1 MVAEARQRDPGA
13 DRFRERPQGLQGGR
27 IPLPWTRA
35 VSTISAPT
43 ISPAEGI
50 GVTTDAPIPSYQI
63 MRRCCGVNGKVF
75 ASWIAPWVPRPQG
88 SPHVG
93 REPGDR
99 LGVAEQIPVPVVV
112 GRLGDRKAGPVGA
125 DAGNVGPADLEH
137 QREPGDQVLER
148 RGAVVEETREIID
161 QFATTAEF
169 DGTSGTGVIS
179 SPGTEL
185 RVHPGP
191 VRHQFVELRMGR
203 TTVRRKSCGSVPCRC
218 YACGNRFHTHITSGD
233 SKVVIKHDI
242 VVIGGG
248 LAGMRAAVE
257 AAERGADVAI
267 VSKMHP
273 VRSHSGAAQGG
284 INAALGN
291 REEDSPEAHA
301 FDCVKGSDYLG
312 DQDAIDAMAEDAPRQ
327 IIWLEHRGCIFSR
340 MPDGRIAQ
348 RPFGGAGS
356 PRTCYSA
363 DVTGLVILHTLW
375 EQLERFGVKVYEEY
389 FATALCVEDG
399 VGSGVV
405 AYNMRNGELELVTAK
420 ATIFATGGAGR
431 MYAKTTN
438 GYASTAD
445 GMAIC
450 YNAGIPLMDMEFIQ
464 FHPTSLKENGVL
476 MTEAARG
483 EGAYLLNTAG
493 ERFMFKYAPNK
504 GELASRDVV
513 SRAEWTEIL
522 EGRGV
527 DGCVLLDLRHLG
539 REKILERLPQIRELA
554 LDATGK
560 DAIDTTDPDP
570 ARHALHDGRHRDRQV
585 AARRAIPGVYA
596 AGECACVSVHGA
608 NRLGGNSLLE
618 TIVFGARSAK
628 HAANYIKK
636 LGDVKPSRTRR

>member
-1 MVAEARQRDPGA
+1 M
-13 DRFRERPQGLQGGR
+13 
-27 IPLPWTRA
+27 
-35 VSTISAPT
+35 
-43 ISPAEGI
+43 
-50 GVTTDAPIPSYQI
+50 
-63 MRRCCGVNGKVF
+63 
-75 ASWIAPWVPRPQG
+75 
-88 SPHVG
+88 
-93 REPGDR
+93 
-99 LGVAEQIPVPVVV
+99 
-112 GRLGDRKAGPVGA
+112 
-125 DAGNVGPADLEH
+125 
-137 QREPGDQVLER
+137 
-148 RGAVVEETREIID
+148 
-161 QFATTAEF
+161 
-169 DGTSGTGVIS
+169 
-179 SPGTEL
+179 
-185 RVHPGP
+185 
-191 VRHQFVELRMGR
+191 
-203 TTVRRKSCGSVPCRC
+203 
-218 YACGNRFHTHITSGD
+218 
-233 SKVVIKHDI
+233 IKHDV

-267 VSKMHP
+267 VSKLHP

-291 REEDSPEAHA
+291 REEDTPQNHA
-301 FDCVKGSDYLG
+301 FDTVKGSDYLG
-312 DQDAIDAMAEDAPRQ
+312 DQDAIEAMCEDAPRQ

-340 MPDGRIAQ
+340 LPDGRIAQ
-348 RPFGGAGS
+348 RPFGGAGV

-375 EQLERFGVKVYEEY
+375 EQLERFKVKVYEEY
-389 FATALCVEDG
+389 YCTALCVEDG
-399 VGSGVV
+399 IGTGVV
-405 AYNMRNGELELVTAK
+405 AYNMRNGELELINAK

-445 GMAIC
+445 GQAVAFR
-450 YNAGIPLMDMEFIQ
+450 AGVPLMDFEFVQ

-476 MTEAARG
+476 LSEAARG
-483 EGAYLLNTAG
+483 EGAYLLNADG

-560 DAIDTTDPDP
+560 DAISEPIPILPGMHYTMGGIETDIWG
-570 ARHALHDGRHRDRQV
+570 ATR
-585 AARRAIPGVYA
+585 IPGVYA
-596 AGECACVSVHGA
+596 AGECASPSVHGA

-628 HAANYIKK
+628 HACDYIKSVGEVRPSERTLSREK
-636 LGDVKPSRTRR
+636 ERIQAWLSKPSGTRGPVLRAAMNSVMSENCFIFRNEEQLQKAVDQLLEIRKRFDEEVYVMDKSRTFNTDLIGTMETDYLIDVAMCVANGALARKESRGAQARTDYPERDDANWLVHTLAWRQNGENPRLDYSRAVTITKWQPEVRTY

>member
-1 MVAEARQRDPGA
+1 M
-13 DRFRERPQGLQGGR
+13 
-27 IPLPWTRA
+27 
-35 VSTISAPT
+35 
-43 ISPAEGI
+43 
-50 GVTTDAPIPSYQI
+50 
-63 MRRCCGVNGKVF
+63 
-75 ASWIAPWVPRPQG
+75 
-88 SPHVG
+88 
-93 REPGDR
+93 
-99 LGVAEQIPVPVVV
+99 
-112 GRLGDRKAGPVGA
+112 
-125 DAGNVGPADLEH
+125 
-137 QREPGDQVLER
+137 
-148 RGAVVEETREIID
+148 
-161 QFATTAEF
+161 
-169 DGTSGTGVIS
+169 
-179 SPGTEL
+179 
-185 RVHPGP
+185 
-191 VRHQFVELRMGR
+191 
-203 TTVRRKSCGSVPCRC
+203 
-218 YACGNRFHTHITSGD
+218 
-233 SKVVIKHDI
+233 IKHDI
-242 VVIGGG
+242 VVVGGG

-257 AAERGADVAI
+257 AAEGGADVAI

-291 REEDSPEAHA
+291 REEDSPENHA

-312 DQDAIDAMAEDAPRQ
+312 DQDAIEAMAEDAPRQ
-327 IIWLEHRGCIFSR
+327 IVWLEHRGCIFSR

-389 FATALCVEDG
+389 FATALCIEDG

-420 ATIFATGGAGR
+420 ATIFATGGLGR
-431 MYAKTTN
+431 VYAKTTN
-438 GYASTAD
+438 GYASTGD
-445 GMAIC
+445 GMSIA
-450 YNAGIPLMDMEFIQ
+450 YRAGIPLMDMEFVQ

-476 MTEAARG
+476 LSEAARG
-483 EGAYLLNTAG
+483 EGAYLLNSEG

-522 EGRGV
+522 EGRGI
-527 DGCVLLDLRHLG
+527 DGCVHLDLRHLG

-560 DAIDTTDPDP
+560 DAIDTPIPILPGMHYAMGGIETDKFG
-570 ARHALHDGRHRDRQV
+570 ATRV
-585 AARRAIPGVYA
+585 PGVYA
-596 AGECACVSVHGA
+596 AGEVACVSVHGA

-628 HAANYIKK
+628 HAVNYIKGVPSVK
-636 LGDVKPSRTRR
+636 QSERTLKAEKDRIAGILARTGGERHSQVRKALNKAMSDNVFIFRDKAGLTTATDELRKVREAAQTMTVMDKSKTFNTDLVGLLETEFLVDVGMPIAYGALNREESRGAQARTDFPDRNDEKWMVHTLMHYKGANVDPEADYTRKVAVTKYEPTVRTY

>member
-1 MVAEARQRDPGA
+1 
-13 DRFRERPQGLQGGR
+13 
-27 IPLPWTRA
+27 
-35 VSTISAPT
+35 
-43 ISPAEGI
+43 
-50 GVTTDAPIPSYQI
+50 
-63 MRRCCGVNGKVF
+63 
-75 ASWIAPWVPRPQG
+75 
-88 SPHVG
+88 
-93 REPGDR
+93 
-99 LGVAEQIPVPVVV
+99 
-112 GRLGDRKAGPVGA
+112 
-125 DAGNVGPADLEH
+125 
-137 QREPGDQVLER
+137 
-148 RGAVVEETREIID
+148 
-161 QFATTAEF
+161 
-169 DGTSGTGVIS
+169 
-179 SPGTEL
+179 
-185 RVHPGP
+185 
-191 VRHQFVELRMGR
+191 
-203 TTVRRKSCGSVPCRC
+203 
-218 YACGNRFHTHITSGD
+218 
-233 SKVVIKHDI
+233 
-242 VVIGGG
+242 
-248 LAGMRAAVE
+248 MRAAVE
-257 AAERGADVAI
+257 AAEGGADVAI

-291 REEDSPEAHA
+291 REDDSPENHA

-312 DQDAIDAMAEDAPRQ
+312 DQDSIEAMAEDAPRQ
-327 IIWLEHRGCIFSR
+327 IVWLEHRGCIFSR
-340 MPDGRIAQ
+340 LPDGRIAQ

-399 VGSGVV
+399 VGTGVV
-405 AYNMRNGELELVTAK
+405 AYNMRSGELELVTAK
-420 ATIFATGGAGR
+420 ATIFATGGLGR
-431 MYAKTTN
+431 VYAKTTN
-438 GYASTAD
+438 GYASTGD
-445 GMAIC
+445 GMAIA
-450 YNAGIPLMDMEFIQ
+450 YRAGIPLMDMEFVQ

-476 MTEAARG
+476 LSEAARG
-483 EGAYLLNTAG
+483 EGAYLVNSEG

-560 DAIDTTDPDP
+560 DAIDTPIPILPGMHYAMGGIETDKFG
-570 ARHALHDGRHRDRQV
+570 ATR
-585 AARRAIPGVYA
+585 IPGVYA

-628 HAANYIKK
+628 HAIRYIKSAGSVRQSERTLRGERERIK
-636 LGDVKPSRTRR
+636 GILARAGGPRHTAVRKQMNGLMSDNVFIFRDAANLTAAVDGLRGVRKAASSMTVMDKSATFNTDLIGLLETEFLIDVAQPIAHGALNRTESRGAQARTDFPTRDDDKWLVHSLMHHTGEDPKADYSRGVTFTKYKPEVRSY

>member
-1 MVAEARQRDPGA
+1 M
-13 DRFRERPQGLQGGR
+13 
-27 IPLPWTRA
+27 
-35 VSTISAPT
+35 
-43 ISPAEGI
+43 
-50 GVTTDAPIPSYQI
+50 
-63 MRRCCGVNGKVF
+63 
-75 ASWIAPWVPRPQG
+75 
-88 SPHVG
+88 
-93 REPGDR
+93 
-99 LGVAEQIPVPVVV
+99 
-112 GRLGDRKAGPVGA
+112 
-125 DAGNVGPADLEH
+125 
-137 QREPGDQVLER
+137 
-148 RGAVVEETREIID
+148 
-161 QFATTAEF
+161 
-169 DGTSGTGVIS
+169 
-179 SPGTEL
+179 
-185 RVHPGP
+185 
-191 VRHQFVELRMGR
+191 
-203 TTVRRKSCGSVPCRC
+203 
-218 YACGNRFHTHITSGD
+218 
-233 SKVVIKHDI
+233 IKHDV

-291 REEDSPEAHA
+291 REEDTPQNHA
-301 FDCVKGSDYLG
+301 FDTAKGSDYLG
-312 DQDAIDAMAEDAPRQ
+312 DQNAIEAMCEDAPRQ

-375 EQLERFGVKVYEEY
+375 EQLERFNVKVYEEY
-389 FATALCVEDG
+389 FCTALCIEDG
-399 VGSGVV
+399 VGTGVV
-405 AYNMRNGELELVTAK
+405 AYNMRNGELELINAK
-420 ATIFATGGAGR
+420 ATIFATGGTGR
-431 MYAKTTN
+431 MYMKTTN

-445 GMAIC
+445 GLGIAFR
-450 YNAGIPLMDMEFIQ
+450 AGIPIMDMEFVQ

-476 MTEAARG
+476 LSEAARG
-483 EGAYLLNTAG
+483 EGAYLLNAAG

-560 DAIDTTDPDP
+560 DAIDSPIPILPGMHYTMGGIETDI
-570 ARHALHDGRHRDRQV
+570 DGATRV
-585 AARRAIPGVYA
+585 PGVYA
-596 AGECACVSVHGA
+596 AGECASPSVHGA

-628 HAANYIKK
+628 HAVEYIKSAGNVRPSERTLQAEKDRLNKWLSKSGGTRAPQYRAAMNRTMSENCFIFRNEAQLQKAVDELLDVRKQFDQNVYVMDKSKTFNTDLVNTMETDFLIDAAMCVANGALARQESRGAQARTDYPERDDDKWMVHTLAWRQDGQNPK
-636 LGDVKPSRTRR
+636 LDYSRSVTITKWQPQVRTY

>member
-1 MVAEARQRDPGA
+1 M
-13 DRFRERPQGLQGGR
+13 
-27 IPLPWTRA
+27 
-35 VSTISAPT
+35 
-43 ISPAEGI
+43 
-50 GVTTDAPIPSYQI
+50 
-63 MRRCCGVNGKVF
+63 
-75 ASWIAPWVPRPQG
+75 
-88 SPHVG
+88 
-93 REPGDR
+93 
-99 LGVAEQIPVPVVV
+99 
-112 GRLGDRKAGPVGA
+112 
-125 DAGNVGPADLEH
+125 
-137 QREPGDQVLER
+137 
-148 RGAVVEETREIID
+148 
-161 QFATTAEF
+161 
-169 DGTSGTGVIS
+169 
-179 SPGTEL
+179 
-185 RVHPGP
+185 
-191 VRHQFVELRMGR
+191 
-203 TTVRRKSCGSVPCRC
+203 
-218 YACGNRFHTHITSGD
+218 
-233 SKVVIKHDI
+233 IKHDV

-291 REEDSPEAHA
+291 REDDSPENHA

-312 DQDAIDAMAEDAPRQ
+312 DQDAVEAMCEDAPRQ

-340 MPDGRIAQ
+340 LPDGRIAQ

-356 PRTCYSA
+356 ARTCYSA

-375 EQLERFGVKVYEEY
+375 EQLERFKVKVYEE
-389 FATALCVEDG
+389 FFCTALCVEDG
-399 VGSGVV
+399 TGTGVV
-405 AYNMRNGELELVTAK
+405 AYNMRTGDLELITAK

-445 GMAIC
+445 GLGIA
-450 YNAGIPLMDMEFIQ
+450 YRAGIPIMDMEFVQ

-476 MTEAARG
+476 LSEAARG
-483 EGAYLLNTAG
+483 EGAYLLNADG

-513 SRAEWTEIL
+513 ARAEWTEIM
-522 EGRGV
+522 EGRGI

-560 DAIDTTDPDP
+560 DAIDTPIPILPGMHYTMGGIETDKFG
-570 ARHALHDGRHRDRQV
+570 ATRV
-585 AARRAIPGVYA
+585 PGVYA
-596 AGECACVSVHGA
+596 AGETACVSVHGA

-618 TIVFGARSAK
+618 TIVFGARSAR
-628 HAANYIKK
+628 HAIDYIKK
-636 LGDVKPSRTRR
+636 AGDVKPSERTLRAERERIDGLLSKTTGIRAPQLRKAMNATMSENCFIFRNEAQLRKAAEELQSVREQFKDVYVMDKSRTFNTDLIGTLETDFLIDAAQCVANGALHRTESRGAQARTDYPDRDDDKWLVHTLAWKDGNKPRLDYSRKVTFTKWQPTARTY

>member
-1 MVAEARQRDPGA
+1 M
-13 DRFRERPQGLQGGR
+13 
-27 IPLPWTRA
+27 
-35 VSTISAPT
+35 
-43 ISPAEGI
+43 
-50 GVTTDAPIPSYQI
+50 
-63 MRRCCGVNGKVF
+63 
-75 ASWIAPWVPRPQG
+75 
-88 SPHVG
+88 
-93 REPGDR
+93 
-99 LGVAEQIPVPVVV
+99 
-112 GRLGDRKAGPVGA
+112 
-125 DAGNVGPADLEH
+125 
-137 QREPGDQVLER
+137 
-148 RGAVVEETREIID
+148 
-161 QFATTAEF
+161 
-169 DGTSGTGVIS
+169 
-179 SPGTEL
+179 
-185 RVHPGP
+185 
-191 VRHQFVELRMGR
+191 
-203 TTVRRKSCGSVPCRC
+203 
-218 YACGNRFHTHITSGD
+218 
-233 SKVVIKHDI
+233 IKHDV

-291 REEDSPEAHA
+291 REDDSPENHA
-301 FDCVKGSDYLG
+301 FDTAKGSDYLG
-312 DQDAIDAMAEDAPRQ
+312 DQDCIEAMCSDAPGQ

-340 MPDGRIAQ
+340 LPDGRIAQ

-375 EQLERFGVKVYEEY
+375 EQLERFNVRVYEEY
-389 FATALCVEDG
+389 FCTALCVDDG
-399 VGSGVV
+399 VGTGVI
-405 AYNMRNGELELVTAK
+405 AYNMRNGDLEQIHAK

-445 GMAIC
+445 GLGIAFR
-450 YNAGIPLMDMEFIQ
+450 AGIPIMDMEFVQ

-476 MTEAARG
+476 LSEAARG
-483 EGAYLLNTAG
+483 EGAYLLNSTG

-527 DGCVLLDLRHLG
+527 EGCVFLDLRHLG

-560 DAIDTTDPDP
+560 DAINDPIP
-570 ARHALHDGRHRDRQV
+570 ILPGMHYTMGGIETNIDGCTRV
-585 AARRAIPGVYA
+585 PGVYA
-596 AGECACVSVHGA
+596 AGECATPSVHGA

-628 HAANYIKK
+628 HACEYVKSIGEVRSSDRALKHEQDR
-636 LGDVKPSRTRR
+636 LGGWLSKTGGTRAPQLRAAMNRVMSENVFIFRNEEQLQKAVDQLLEIRKRFDEEVYVMDKSKTFNTDLVNTMETDYLIDAAMCVASGALARKESRGAQARTDYPERDDRNWLLHTLAWRQDGNNPRLDYSRKVTITKWQPEVRTY

>member
-1 MVAEARQRDPGA
+1 M
-13 DRFRERPQGLQGGR
+13 
-27 IPLPWTRA
+27 
-35 VSTISAPT
+35 
-43 ISPAEGI
+43 
-50 GVTTDAPIPSYQI
+50 
-63 MRRCCGVNGKVF
+63 
-75 ASWIAPWVPRPQG
+75 
-88 SPHVG
+88 
-93 REPGDR
+93 
-99 LGVAEQIPVPVVV
+99 
-112 GRLGDRKAGPVGA
+112 
-125 DAGNVGPADLEH
+125 
-137 QREPGDQVLER
+137 
-148 RGAVVEETREIID
+148 
-161 QFATTAEF
+161 
-169 DGTSGTGVIS
+169 
-179 SPGTEL
+179 
-185 RVHPGP
+185 
-191 VRHQFVELRMGR
+191 
-203 TTVRRKSCGSVPCRC
+203 
-218 YACGNRFHTHITSGD
+218 
-233 SKVVIKHDI
+233 IKHDV

-257 AAERGADVAI
+257 AAEGGADVAI

-291 REEDSPEAHA
+291 REEDTPEAHT
-301 FDCVKGSDYLG
+301 FDTVKGSDYLA
-312 DQDAIDAMAEDAPRQ
+312 DQDATAAMCEDAPKQ

-389 FATALCVEDG
+389 FCTALAIDNGIGTG
-399 VGSGVV
+399 VI
-405 AYNMRNGELELVTAK
+405 AYNMRNGQLEQIVAK

-431 MYAKTTN
+431 MYLKTTN

-445 GMAIC
+445 GMGIA
-450 YNAGIPLMDMEFIQ
+450 YKAGIPLMDMEFMQ
-464 FHPTSLKENGVL
+464 FHPTTLKENGVL
-476 MTEAARG
+476 MTEGARG
-483 EGAYLLNTAG
+483 EGAYLLNAAG

-527 DGCVLLDLRHLG
+527 DGCVLLDMRHLG

-560 DAIDTTDPDP
+560 DAINEPIPILPGAHYTMGGIETDKFG
-570 ARHALHDGRHRDRQV
+570 ATRV
-585 AARRAIPGVYA
+585 PGVYA

-618 TIVFGARSAK
+618 TIVFGSRAAK
-628 HAANYIKK
+628 HAVDYIKTVGSIEQSDKTLRAERDRVNALLASKGGTRAPK
-636 LGDVKPSRTRR
+636 LRHAMNEAMSENAFIFRDEKGLAKGVQEIDRVRKEFDAGVYVMDKSKTFNTDLVSTFETDFLIDVAYALAKGALERKESRGAQARTDYPERDDANWLKHTLAFRQADGSPRLDYSRGVTITKFDPQVRTY

>member
-1 MVAEARQRDPGA
+1 M
-13 DRFRERPQGLQGGR
+13 
-27 IPLPWTRA
+27 
-35 VSTISAPT
+35 
-43 ISPAEGI
+43 
-50 GVTTDAPIPSYQI
+50 
-63 MRRCCGVNGKVF
+63 
-75 ASWIAPWVPRPQG
+75 
-88 SPHVG
+88 
-93 REPGDR
+93 
-99 LGVAEQIPVPVVV
+99 
-112 GRLGDRKAGPVGA
+112 
-125 DAGNVGPADLEH
+125 
-137 QREPGDQVLER
+137 
-148 RGAVVEETREIID
+148 
-161 QFATTAEF
+161 
-169 DGTSGTGVIS
+169 
-179 SPGTEL
+179 
-185 RVHPGP
+185 
-191 VRHQFVELRMGR
+191 
-203 TTVRRKSCGSVPCRC
+203 
-218 YACGNRFHTHITSGD
+218 
-233 SKVVIKHDI
+233 IKHDV

-291 REEDSPEAHA
+291 REDDSPENHA

-312 DQDAIDAMAEDAPRQ
+312 DQDAVEAMCEDAPRQ

-340 MPDGRIAQ
+340 LPDGRIAQ

-356 PRTCYSA
+356 ARTCYSA

-375 EQLERFGVKVYEEY
+375 EQLERFNVKVYEE
-389 FATALCVEDG
+389 FFCTALCIEDG
-399 VGSGVV
+399 TGTGVV
-405 AYNMRNGELELVTAK
+405 AYNMRTGDLELITAK

-445 GMAIC
+445 GLGIA
-450 YNAGIPLMDMEFIQ
+450 YRAGIPIMDMEFVQ

-476 MTEAARG
+476 LSEAARG
-483 EGAYLLNTAG
+483 EGAYLLNADG

-513 SRAEWTEIL
+513 ARAEWTEIM
-522 EGRGV
+522 EGRGI

-560 DAIDTTDPDP
+560 DAIDTPIPILPGMHYTMGGIETDKFG
-570 ARHALHDGRHRDRQV
+570 ATRV
-585 AARRAIPGVYA
+585 PGVYA
-596 AGECACVSVHGA
+596 AGETACVSVHGA

-618 TIVFGARSAK
+618 TIVFGARSAR
-628 HAANYIKK
+628 HAIDYIKK
-636 LGDVKPSRTRR
+636 AGDVKPSERTLRAERERIDGLLSKTTGIRAPQLRKAMNATMSENCFIFRNEAQLRKAAEELQSVREQFKDVYVMDKSRTFNTDLIGTLETDFLIDAAQCVANGALHRTESRGAQARTDYPDRDDDKWLVHTLAWKDGNKPRLDYSRKVTFTKWQPTARTY

>member
-1 MVAEARQRDPGA
+1 M
-13 DRFRERPQGLQGGR
+13 
-27 IPLPWTRA
+27 
-35 VSTISAPT
+35 
-43 ISPAEGI
+43 
-50 GVTTDAPIPSYQI
+50 
-63 MRRCCGVNGKVF
+63 
-75 ASWIAPWVPRPQG
+75 
-88 SPHVG
+88 
-93 REPGDR
+93 
-99 LGVAEQIPVPVVV
+99 
-112 GRLGDRKAGPVGA
+112 
-125 DAGNVGPADLEH
+125 
-137 QREPGDQVLER
+137 
-148 RGAVVEETREIID
+148 
-161 QFATTAEF
+161 
-169 DGTSGTGVIS
+169 
-179 SPGTEL
+179 
-185 RVHPGP
+185 
-191 VRHQFVELRMGR
+191 
-203 TTVRRKSCGSVPCRC
+203 
-218 YACGNRFHTHITSGD
+218 
-233 SKVVIKHDI
+233 IKHDI
-242 VVIGGG
+242 VVVGGG

-291 REEDSPEAHA
+291 REDDSPENHA

-312 DQDAIDAMAEDAPRQ
+312 DQDAIEAMAEDAPRQ

-348 RPFGGAGS
+348 RPFGGAGAA
-356 PRTCYSA
+356 RTCFSA

-399 VGSGVV
+399 VGSGIV
-405 AYNMRNGELELVTAK
+405 AYNMRSGELELVTAK
-420 ATIFATGGAGR
+420 ATIFATGGLGR
-431 MYAKTTN
+431 VYRKTTN

-445 GMAIC
+445 GMAIA
-450 YNAGIPLMDMEFIQ
+450 YRAGIPLMDMEFVQ

-476 MTEAARG
+476 LSEAARG
-483 EGAYLLNTAG
+483 EGAYLLNSEG

-527 DGCVLLDLRHLG
+527 DGCVFLDLRHLG

-560 DAIDTTDPDP
+560 DAIETPIPILPGMHYAMGGIATDKWG
-570 ARHALHDGRHRDRQV
+570 ATQ
-585 AARRAIPGVYA
+585 IPGVYA
-596 AGECACVSVHGA
+596 AGECSCVSVHGA

-618 TIVFGARSAK
+618 TIVFGARSAQ
-628 HAANYIKK
+628 HAADYIKG
-636 LGDVKPSRTRR
+636 LGDVKPSEATLQRERDRIAGILARTGGERHSHVRKAVNDAMSDHAFIFREEADLKAGMDELRQAREMAQTMTVQDKSKTFNTDLIGALETEFLMDVSQPIMLGAINRQESRGAQARRDFPDRDDEKWMVHTLMHYKGPTADPEADYSRKVNVTKWQPTVRTY

>member
-1 MVAEARQRDPGA
+1 
-13 DRFRERPQGLQGGR
+13 
-27 IPLPWTRA
+27 
-35 VSTISAPT
+35 
-43 ISPAEGI
+43 
-50 GVTTDAPIPSYQI
+50 
-63 MRRCCGVNGKVF
+63 
-75 ASWIAPWVPRPQG
+75 
-88 SPHVG
+88 
-93 REPGDR
+93 
-99 LGVAEQIPVPVVV
+99 
-112 GRLGDRKAGPVGA
+112 
-125 DAGNVGPADLEH
+125 
-137 QREPGDQVLER
+137 
-148 RGAVVEETREIID
+148 
-161 QFATTAEF
+161 
-169 DGTSGTGVIS
+169 
-179 SPGTEL
+179 
-185 RVHPGP
+185 
-191 VRHQFVELRMGR
+191 
-203 TTVRRKSCGSVPCRC
+203 
-218 YACGNRFHTHITSGD
+218 
-233 SKVVIKHDI
+233 VIKHDV

-257 AAERGADVAI
+257 AAESGADVAI

-291 REEDSPEAHA
+291 REEDSPDAHT
-301 FDCVKGSDYLG
+301 FDTVKGSDYLG
-312 DQDAIDAMAEDAPRQ
+312 DQDAVAAMCEDAPKQ

-340 MPDGRIAQ
+340 VPDGRIAQ

-389 FATALCVEDG
+389 FCTALAIEDG

-405 AYNMRNGELELVTAK
+405 AYNMRNGELELISAK

-431 MYAKTTN
+431 MYLKTTN

-445 GMAIC
+445 GMGIA
-450 YNAGIPLMDMEFIQ
+450 YKAGIPLMDMEFMQ
-464 FHPTSLKENGVL
+464 FHPTTLKENGVL
-476 MTEAARG
+476 MTEGARG
-483 EGAYLLNTAG
+483 EGAYLLNSLG
-493 ERFMFKYAPNK
+493 ERFMFKYAPSK

-527 DGCVLLDLRHLG
+527 DGCVLLDMRHLG

-560 DAIDTTDPDP
+560 DAINEPIPILPGAHYTMGGIETDKWG
-570 ARHALHDGRHRDRQV
+570 ATRV
-585 AARRAIPGVYA
+585 PGVYA

-618 TIVFGARSAK
+618 TIVFGARAAK
-628 HAANYIKK
+628 HASEYIK
-636 LGDVKPSRTRR
+636 GVTSVKPSERTLNQERERINVLLSRTSGTRGPQLRRAMNETMSENTFIFRDGKGLAKAVDDLTRVRREFDAGVYVMDKSKTFNTDLVGTLETDFLIDASLALATGGLARTESRGAQARTDFPERDDANWLKHTLAWRQDGAPPRLDYSRGVTITKYDPQVRTY

>member
-1 MVAEARQRDPGA
+1 M
-13 DRFRERPQGLQGGR
+13 
-27 IPLPWTRA
+27 
-35 VSTISAPT
+35 
-43 ISPAEGI
+43 
-50 GVTTDAPIPSYQI
+50 
-63 MRRCCGVNGKVF
+63 
-75 ASWIAPWVPRPQG
+75 
-88 SPHVG
+88 
-93 REPGDR
+93 
-99 LGVAEQIPVPVVV
+99 
-112 GRLGDRKAGPVGA
+112 
-125 DAGNVGPADLEH
+125 
-137 QREPGDQVLER
+137 
-148 RGAVVEETREIID
+148 
-161 QFATTAEF
+161 
-169 DGTSGTGVIS
+169 
-179 SPGTEL
+179 
-185 RVHPGP
+185 
-191 VRHQFVELRMGR
+191 
-203 TTVRRKSCGSVPCRC
+203 
-218 YACGNRFHTHITSGD
+218 
-233 SKVVIKHDI
+233 IKHDV

-257 AAERGADVAI
+257 AAELGADVAI

-291 REEDSPEAHA
+291 REEDTPEAHT
-301 FDCVKGSDYLG
+301 FDTVKGSDYLG
-312 DQDAIDAMAEDAPRQ
+312 DQDAAAAMCEDAPKQ

-340 MPDGRIAQ
+340 LPDGRIAQ
-348 RPFGGAGS
+348 RPFGGAGA

-389 FATALCVEDG
+389 FCTALAIEDG

-405 AYNMRNGELELVTAK
+405 AYNMRNGELELITAK

-431 MYAKTTN
+431 MYLKTTN

-445 GMAIC
+445 GMGIA
-450 YNAGIPLMDMEFIQ
+450 YKAGIPLMDMEFMQ
-464 FHPTSLKENGVL
+464 FHPTTLKENGVL
-476 MTEAARG
+476 MTEGARG
-483 EGAYLLNTAG
+483 EGGYLLNAAG

-560 DAIDTTDPDP
+560 DAVNEPIPILPGAHYTMGGIETDKWG
-570 ARHALHDGRHRDRQV
+570 ATRV
-585 AARRAIPGVYA
+585 PGVYA

-618 TIVFGARSAK
+618 TIVFGARSAR
-628 HAANYIKK
+628 HAVEYIKSV
-636 LGDVKPSRTRR
+636 GDVRPSERTLKAEQDRVKELLARPGGTRAPKLRHAMNETMSKNTFIFRDEAGLSEAVREMDRVRKEFDAGVYVMDKSSTFNTDLVSTFETDFLIDAAYALAKGALERRESRGAQSRTDYPERDDANWMKHTLAWRQADGSPRLDYSRAVTITTFEPQVRSY

>member
-1 MVAEARQRDPGA
+1 M
-13 DRFRERPQGLQGGR
+13 
-27 IPLPWTRA
+27 
-35 VSTISAPT
+35 
-43 ISPAEGI
+43 
-50 GVTTDAPIPSYQI
+50 
-63 MRRCCGVNGKVF
+63 
-75 ASWIAPWVPRPQG
+75 
-88 SPHVG
+88 
-93 REPGDR
+93 
-99 LGVAEQIPVPVVV
+99 
-112 GRLGDRKAGPVGA
+112 
-125 DAGNVGPADLEH
+125 
-137 QREPGDQVLER
+137 
-148 RGAVVEETREIID
+148 
-161 QFATTAEF
+161 
-169 DGTSGTGVIS
+169 
-179 SPGTEL
+179 
-185 RVHPGP
+185 
-191 VRHQFVELRMGR
+191 
-203 TTVRRKSCGSVPCRC
+203 
-218 YACGNRFHTHITSGD
+218 
-233 SKVVIKHDI
+233 IKHDV

-257 AAERGADVAI
+257 AAEGGADVAI

-291 REEDSPEAHA
+291 REEDTPEAHA
-301 FDCVKGSDYLG
+301 FDTIKGSDYLG
-312 DQDAIDAMAEDAPRQ
+312 DQDAIEAMCEDAPHQ

-348 RPFGGAGS
+348 RPFGGAGT

-389 FATALCVEDG
+389 FCTALAIDNG
-399 VGSGVV
+399 IGTGVV
-405 AYNMRNGELELVTAK
+405 AYNMRNGELEQIVAK

-431 MYAKTTN
+431 MYLKTTN

-445 GMAIC
+445 GMGIA
-450 YNAGIPLMDMEFIQ
+450 YKAGIPLMDMEFMQ
-464 FHPTSLKENGVL
+464 FHPTTLKENGVL
-476 MTEAARG
+476 MTEGARG
-483 EGAYLLNTAG
+483 EGAYLLNSLG

-527 DGCVLLDLRHLG
+527 DGCVLLDMRHLG

-560 DAIDTTDPDP
+560 DAVNEPIPILPGAHYTMGGIETDKWG
-570 ARHALHDGRHRDRQV
+570 ATRV
-585 AARRAIPGVYA
+585 PGVYA

-628 HAANYIKK
+628 HAVEYIKK
-636 LGDVKPSRTRR
+636 IGDVTPSDKTLRAEQDRVRELLARSGGTRAPKLRHAMNETMSENTFIFRDEKGLAKAVQDLDRVRKDFDANVYVMDKSKTFNTDLVSTFETDFLIDTSYALAKCALERKESRGAQARTDYPERDDANWMKHTLAFRQADGSPRLDYSRGVTITKFQPEVRSY